1 MKLKI
6 GIIDDEQHAIETLI
20 YDLMEIAGDQLD
32 ILFTSND
39 PFDGARAVRISK
51 PDVLFLDVVMPGL
64 SGLELYRLIED
75 LDISVIFVTA
85 YSENIS
91 MISRTNAA
99 GCLLK
104 PVMHDELEQIMH
116 TLI

>member
-20 YDLMEIAGDQLD
+20 YDIKQIAGKQLE
-32 ILFTSND
+32 IIFTSND
-39 PFDGARAVRISK
+39 PFDGARAARINN
-51 PDVLFLDVVMPGL
+51 PDILFLDVVMPGL
-64 SGLELYRLIED
+64 SGLELYGLIED
-75 LDISVIFVTA
+75 LDIRVIFVTA

-91 MISRTNAA
+91 MISKTKAV

-104 PVMHDELEQIMH
+104 PVMHDELEQIML

>member
-1 MKLKI
+1 MKWKI
-6 GIIDDEQHAIETLI
+6 GIIDDEHHAIETLI
-20 YDLMEIAGDQLD
+20 YDLIEIAGDQVD

-39 PFDGARAVRISK
+39 PFDGARAARISK
-51 PDVLFLDVVMPGL
+51 PDILFLDVVMPGL
-64 SGLELYRLIED
+64 SGLELYGLVED
-75 LDISVIFVTA
+75 LGIRVIFVTA

-91 MISRTNAA
+91 LISKTKAA
-99 GCLLK
+99 GYLLK